1 MFGTANNKL
10 LLGLAA
16 LFSFSAQAN
25 NFNYNALEIRMGSS
39 PSTFGGEF
47 TTYFTENT
55 HFVGRF
61 DSGFSGDW
69 DLAGGI
75 GFNGP
80 AGQFAD
86 IYGQMLLHNI
96 KYESSSKL
104 GDEFKTEINIG
115 ARAWL
120 MEGIEVN
127 IRGGQ
132 LMDND
137 GTNSIFGVGGRFHST
152 EQLSLGVD
160 IRNNGVYGQQIIMS
174 ARFGF

>member
-1 MFGTANNKL
+1 MFGIANNRL
-10 LLGLAA
+10 LIGLAA
-16 LFSFSAQAN
+16 LFSVSAQAN

-55 HFVGRF
+55 HFIGRF

-69 DLAGGI
+69 DAAGGI

-96 KYESSSKL
+96 KYES
-104 GDEFKTEINIG
+104 GDDDFRTEINLG

-127 IRGGQ
+127 IRVGQ
-132 LMDND
+132 IMDND
-137 GTNSIFGVGGRFHST
+137 KTNSIFGVGGRFHST

-160 IRNNGVYGQQIIMS
+160 IRNNGTYGHQVLMS